1 MEVWAFSSPPVVKEG
16 LGVVAFDCKRSN
28 TMSTPLRLLIVEDS
42 EDDALL
48 LERELIKNGYE
59 LDSRRVDTPEA
70 MKEALVTKTWDLII
84 SDFVMPRFS
93 GLDALRIVKD
103 RAVDIPFIIVS
114 GKVGEETAVE
124 AMRAGANDYIIK
136 GNLARLTPAIER
148 EIRDVANR
156 SKCRQAED
164 QLYQSQKMEAI
175 GQLAGGVAHD
185 FNNILTVILGYCD
198 LLKMKSV
205 LDGPGKEAL
214 EHIKSAAERAAQL
227 THALLAFSRKQVLD
241 TRPVNLNEL
250 VQHVERFL
258 VRIIGEDVHLKSMYH
273 AVDLR
278 VMADTGQ
285 MEQVLM
291 NLATNARDAMPAG
304 GELTIETSFQEIDQ
318 FFVYSHG
325 MGTPGRYAV
334 ICVSDTG
341 IGMNEETISRIFEPF
356 FTTKEVGKG
365 TGLGMAIVHG
375 IVNQHNGFV
384 YVYSEPGKGTTFK
397 IFIPLL
403 ETETAS
409 EGMEIILA
417 RPNGGTETILVAE
430 DDASVREV
438 VVTVLKEFGYEIISA
453 SDGQEA
459 VDTFKVNRSKINL
472 ILMDLI
478 MPHKSG
484 MEACKEIRLLQ
495 PDARVLFTSGYTA
508 DFIRSRGE
516 LDTGV
521 DLIMKPVNP
530 LGLLRKVREML
541 DR

>member
-1 MEVWAFSSPPVVKEG
+1 MP
-16 LGVVAFDCKRSN
+16 
-28 TMSTPLRLLIVEDS
+28 TPLRLLIIEDS

-48 LERELIKNGYE
+48 LERELTKNGYD

-70 MKEALVTKTWDLII
+70 MKNALAAKTWDLVI
-84 SDFVMPRFS
+84 SDFVMPHFS
-93 GLDALRIVKD
+93 GMDALRILQKS
-103 RAVDIPFIIVS
+103 RRDIPFIIVS
-114 GKVGEETAVE
+114 GKVGEESAVE

-148 EIRDVANR
+148 EIRDVKNR
-156 SKCRQAED
+156 SKCRLAED

-198 LLKMKSV
+198 LLKMKSI
-205 LDGPGKEAL
+205 LDDPGKEAL

-258 VRIIGEDVHLKSMYH
+258 VRIIGEDVHLKSIYH
-273 AVDLR
+273 DAELR
-278 VMADTGQ
+278 VMADAGQ

-318 FFVYSHG
+318 SFVYSHG
-325 MGTPGRYAV
+325 LGNPGRYGV
-334 ICVSDTG
+334 ICISDTG
-341 IGMNEETISRIFEPF
+341 IGMNEETINRIFEPF

-384 YVYSEPGKGTTFK
+384 YVYSEPGNGTTFK

-403 ETETAS
+403 ES
-409 EGMEIILA
+409 EITSESMEIILE
-417 RPNGGTETILVAE
+417 RPPNRGTETILVAE
-430 DDASVREV
+430 DDVSVREV
-438 VVTVLKEFGYEIISA
+438 VETVLKEFGYEIISA
-453 SDGQEA
+453 ADGQEA
-459 VDTFKVNRSKINL
+459 VETFTVNRAKIKL

-484 MEACKEIRLLQ
+484 MAACKEIRLLQ
-495 PDARVLFTSGYTA
+495 PDVRVLFTSGYTA

-521 DLIMKPVNP
+521 DLIMKPVKP
-530 LGLLRKVREML
+530 LELLRKVREML

>member
-1 MEVWAFSSPPVVKEG
+1 
-16 LGVVAFDCKRSN
+16 
-28 TMSTPLRLLIVEDS
+28 MSTPLRLLIVEDS